1 MDKEQ
6 LKLKLA
12 EIKKTLPKDQVSYP
26 STSQMVKNVAQSIVT
41 NVKSVLNGNDLKLA
55 DNEAVSRLN
64 ICKSCSFFDL
74 SQERCKKCGCKL
86 AVKTYLKAEKC
97 PIGKW

>member
-12 EIKKTLPKDQVSYP
+12 EIKKTLPQNTPYP
-26 STSQMVKNVAQSIVT
+26 AASQMVKNVALSIVN
-41 NVKSVLNGNDLKLA
+41 NVQSVLQGNNFKSSTNDA
-55 DNEAVSRLN
+55 SERLSV
-64 ICKSCSFFDL
+64 CKACSFFDKE
-74 SQERCKKCGCKL
+74 QERCKKCGCKL
-86 AVKTYLKAEKC
+86 AIKTYLKAEKC

>member
-12 EIKKTLPKDQVSYP
+12 EIKKSLPQNPSYP
-26 STSQMVKNVAQSIVT
+26 STPQMVKNVALSIVN
-41 NVKSVLNGNDLKLA
+41 NVQSVLQGNNLKSSTDDA
-55 DNEAVSRLN
+55 SKRLSV
-64 ICKSCSFFDL
+64 CKSCSFFDE

-86 AVKTYLKAEKC
+86 AIKTYLKAEKC